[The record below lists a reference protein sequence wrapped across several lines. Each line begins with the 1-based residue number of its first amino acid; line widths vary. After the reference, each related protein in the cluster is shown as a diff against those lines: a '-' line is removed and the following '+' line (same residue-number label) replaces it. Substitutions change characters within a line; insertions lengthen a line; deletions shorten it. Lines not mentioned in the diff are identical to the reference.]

1 MKRILAYMLI
11 ALIIG
16 SPLAAQGT
24 AETEAQ
30 PTVQTV
36 TIVDDN
42 GTEVT
47 VPVNPGRVVVTD
59 IYPLPSVLTVFLDSA
74 DVLVGIHPVSMSAA
88 ANGLLGQLYP
98 KILESN
104 TSFMTGTSL
113 NIEQLMAL
121 KPDVVFFNAA
131 VPSEGEMIRQAGI
144 TAVAISAVKWGY
156 DVIKTYDGWIKTLS
170 EIFPGRT
177 EVSQKVTSYSEKV
190 LKQIQSRTADLK
202 EEDKRHVLF
211 LFNYSADKIVTS
223 GSSFFGQYWCD
234 ATNTINSANEIK
246 IDNSNAVITMEQIYK
261 WNPDLVFITNF
272 TPAMPEDLYN
282 DSYSNYDWS
291 VVNAVENKQVFK
303 LPLGSYRT
311 YTPGV
316 DTPLTLLWMAKTAY
330 PGLFADVD
338 MKQET
343 RSYYFDIYGITLTD
357 EQIDSMYHSTREA
370 AAGFVK

>member
-1 MKRILAYMLI
+1 
-11 ALIIG
+11 
-16 SPLAAQGT
+16 
-24 AETEAQ
+24 
-30 PTVQTV
+30 
-36 TIVDDN
+36 
-42 GTEVT
+42 
-47 VPVNPGRVVVTD
+47 
-59 IYPLPSVLTVFLDSA
+59 
-74 DVLVGIHPVSMSAA
+74 
-88 ANGLLGQLYP
+88 
-98 KILESN
+98 
-104 TSFMTGTSL
+104 
-113 NIEQLMAL
+113 
-121 KPDVVFFNAA
+121 
-131 VPSEGEMIRQAGI
+131 
-144 TAVAISAVKWGY
+144 
-156 DVIKTYDGWIKTLS
+156 
-170 EIFPGRT
+170 
-177 EVSQKVTSYSEKV
+177 
-190 LKQIQSRTADLK
+190 
-202 EEDKRHVLF
+202 
-211 LFNYSADKIVTS
+211 
-223 GSSFFGQYWCD
+223 
-234 ATNTINSANEIK
+234 
-246 IDNSNAVITMEQIYK
+246 MEQIYK

>member
-1 MKRILAYMLI
+1 MKRILAYLLI

-16 SPLAAQGT
+16 SPLAAQGAT
-24 AETEAQ
+24 EAEAQ

-47 VPVNPGRVVVTD
+47 VPVNPQRVAVTD

-144 TAVAISAVKWGY
+144 IAVAISAVKWGY